1 MQGRATQRAAL
12 PRGHQAQGGGTEHRA
27 GHGAQSRV
35 RSQLCSPQP
44 QEAPG
49 LTPISLPAAC
59 EGGLQ
64 QRTAFHPPALSLGC
78 AIIGIVFLCRSP
90 RVAMRTVRCGSSH
103 LSREIPRP
111 PLARPGRWCQKRSS
125 PCQPPPELCLQRA
138 AGGPAARWVSV
149 SPPPPEPCQEGSPR
163 SDAPGKAFTS
173 RLSVTPRKRRL
184 FQAGRQSAPS
194 AGAARRRPNCFP
206 RGSETSRSRS
216 LTPGAAVTLPAHRR
230 RGGHWEGGRHRPAP
244 PRCGAAGPSPGRA
257 GAKRAPFR
265 RRGAVRPAAG
275 R

>member
-1 MQGRATQRAAL
+1 MRFPDPLWHGLEGGVKSGAL
-12 PRGHQAQGGGTEHRA
+12 PANLHL
-27 GHGAQSRV
+27 SSV
-35 RSQLCSPQP
+35 CS
-44 QEAPG
+44 
-49 LTPISLPAAC
+49 
-59 EGGLQ
+59 GLQ
-64 QRTAFHPPALSLGC
+64 AAQQHVGC
-78 AIIGIVFLCRSP
+78 PSP
-90 RVAMRTVRCGSSH
+90 
-103 LSREIPRP
+103 
-111 PLARPGRWCQKRSS
+111 
-125 PCQPPPELCLQRA
+125 
-138 AGGPAARWVSV
+138 
-149 SPPPPEPCQEGSPR
+149 PPPPEPCQEGSPR

-173 RLSVTPRKRRL
+173 RLNVTPRKRRL

-230 RGGHWEGGRHRPAP
+230 RGGHWERGRHRPAP